1 MIQSALG
8 VELGK
13 VCGGLRIVVK
23 QTDGFQEAQNAIAL
37 KVEERADILA
47 LERETEGLL
56 GERHHKW
63 VK

>member
-13 VCGGLRIVVK
+13 IWGNGIVVK
-23 QTDGFQEAQNAIAL
+23 QTRGIQEAQDTIAL
-37 KVEERADILA
+37 KMEERVGILA

-56 GERHHKW
+56 GEIVGGIR
-63 VK
+63 